1 MLSFFNLC
9 SSFLLT
15 NAKHLVHLH
24 VNDATKILLFVVKHV
39 EIMAKVYEFL
49 SNGFEDIEALAPVD
63 ILRRGGLEVKTVS
76 ITGEQMVET
85 THGIKLMTDLRI
97 EDIADFSDV
106 DAMLL
111 PGGLPGATNLNK
123 HRMLREILLEQYNQG
138 RIVAA
143 ICAAPGLVLSQLDVP
158 EGLEFTCFDG
168 FQDALIAEGATFHD
182 VPAVSCGRI
191 VTGRSAG
198 NAVAFG
204 LAILEHIKGKDEMEK
219 VKAAMFPGGWKQ

>member
-1 MLSFFNLC
+1 
-9 SSFLLT
+9 
-15 NAKHLVHLH
+15 
-24 VNDATKILLFVVKHV
+24 
-39 EIMAKVYEFL
+39 MAKVYEFL

-97 EDIADFSDV
+97 EDIVDFSDV

-143 ICAAPGLVLSQLDVP
+143 ICAAPLVLGSIGIL
-158 EGLEFTCFDG
+158 EGKRATCYPG
-168 FQDALIAEGATFHD
+168 FEKRMTGATYTQEQ
-182 VPAVSCGRI
+182 
-191 VTGRSAG
+191 VTIDG
-198 NAVAFG
+198 NIITGKGPGASMDFGYAILGKFVAPEAVAE
-204 LAILEHIKGKDEMEK
+204 LKAQMMYKG
-219 VKAAMFPGGWKQ
+219 

>member
-1 MLSFFNLC
+1 
-9 SSFLLT
+9 
-15 NAKHLVHLH
+15 
-24 VNDATKILLFVVKHV
+24 
-39 EIMAKVYEFL
+39 MAKVYEFL

-138 RIVAA
+138 RIAT
-143 ICAAPGLVLSQLDVP
+143 CYPGF
-158 EGLEFTCFDG
+158 EKRMT
-168 FQDALIAEGATFHD
+168 GATYTQEQ
-182 VPAVSCGRI
+182 
-191 VTGRSAG
+191 VTIDG
-198 NAVAFG
+198 NIITGKGPGASMDFGYAILGKFVAPEAVAE
-204 LAILEHIKGKDEMEK
+204 LKAQMMYKG
-219 VKAAMFPGGWKQ
+219 

>member
-1 MLSFFNLC
+1 M
-9 SSFLLT
+9 LT

-143 ICAAPGLVLSQLDVP
+143 ICAAPLVLGSIGIL
-158 EGLEFTCFDG
+158 EGKRATCYPGFENDEKYHGTYTAAPLQQDG
-168 FQDALIAEGATFHD
+168 K
-182 VPAVSCGRI
+182 I
-191 VTGRSAG
+191 VTANGAG
-198 NAVAFG
+198 NAMTFALYLLAALQGEEKALEVARSIQMK
-204 LAILEHIKGKDEMEK
+204 L
-219 VKAAMFPGGWKQ
+219 